1 MQFIDTHAHVYSEE
15 LLPDL
20 NQLMQ
25 NAISSGV
32 TKIFM
37 PAIDSHSLE
46 AMLSVENAFP
56 KNCFS
61 MAGLHPCYV
70 KENVQAELA
79 IVADQLSKRKFPA
92 IGEIGL
98 DFYWD
103 KTFVTQQHD
112 ALARL

>member
-46 AMLSVENAFP
+46 AMILVENAFP

-92 IGEIGL
+92 IC
-98 DFYWD
+98 
-103 KTFVTQQHD
+103 
-112 ALARL
+112 

>member
-46 AMLSVENAFP
+46 AMILVENAFP

-70 KENVQAELA
+70 KDDYQVVLNTIFDLF
-79 IVADQLSKRKFPA
+79 SKRKYCA
-92 IGEIGL
+92 VGEIGMDL
-98 DFYWD
+98 YWD
-103 KTFVTQQHD
+103 KTFLKDHVTCHS
-112 ALARL
+112 

>member
-70 KENVQAELA
+70 KENVQAELD
-79 IVADQLSKRKFPA
+79 IVVMKKFYPNKNPNQSHQSKGKSQTAQL
-92 IGEIGL
+92 IL
-98 DFYWD
+98 DIL
-103 KTFVTQQHD
+103 T
-112 ALARL
+112 L